1 MCISKPMKGTHHLKG
16 DRLKDL
22 KKELR
27 KFGDGSSQFMQ
38 NEAQNV
44 TYISRLQCAQ
54 AAIQA

>member
-1 MCISKPMKGTHHLKG
+1 MKGTHQLKG
-16 DRLKDL
+16 DRLQDL

-27 KFGDGSSQFMQ
+27 KFGDGSSQFLQ
-38 NEAQNV
+38 NEAKNV